1 MSPCLEHFLYNMP
14 SPSHAQKYFHLLQQ
28 VRGGC
33 AVGVTYLTLPIGLK
47 HCLVIAYHSNKRA
60 VRCSHCHMCQ
70 SFNASLSFT
79 HTHTHTLWIW
89 RSGRWGTREKRIE
102 EGIGSSTPLLTCF
115 AYSGCWIFMVSMS
128 LKSILCSSLSHCPV
142 TSRGHCLQLSGH
154 LRRSELRQ
162 KIESEARRVLSI
174 ILGTIFFLFLT
185 PKHMAFVLGETR
197 HLERMI
203 LIWGFGSIQ
212 NQFQSFPNFLF
223 IQRQIFF

>member
-70 SFNASLSFT
+70 SFNASPSFT
-79 HTHTHTLWIW
+79 HTHTHTHTHILWIW

-115 AYSGCWIFMVSMS
+115 AYSGRWIFMVSMS
-128 LKSILCSSLSHCPV
+128 LKSFSLLFPLPLPSDLPGSLPSALWPLKKV
-142 TSRGHCLQLSGH
+142 RVKV
-154 LRRSELRQ
+154 EDQ
-162 KIESEARRVLSI
+162 K
-174 ILGTIFFLFLT
+174 
-185 PKHMAFVLGETR
+185 
-197 HLERMI
+197 
-203 LIWGFGSIQ
+203 WG
-212 NQFQSFPNFLF
+212 
-223 IQRQIFF
+223 